1 MQLFSAE
8 NFRFLLIYIS
18 MEKFKKKFGLCIFR
32 ALDLMIAK
40 NVLLECFVEMFCCQ
54 WIFFYFNKNGGKHVR
69 CNSVNR
75 RQS

>member
-40 NVLLECFVEMFCCQ
+40 NVLLECFVASGYSFILAKIEENM
-54 WIFFYFNKNGGKHVR
+54 
-69 CNSVNR
+69 
-75 RQS
+75 